1 MIESLKEKVMD
12 KWEEMSWRTKLIAA
26 AIIVAV
32 IITIIK

>member
-12 KWEEMSWRTKLIAA
+12 KWEEMGWRTKLIAA

-32 IITIIK
+32 IIAIIK